1 MRDLL
6 SGKNNFDQL
15 EVPMNKRSKPV
26 FNGAEKLTAIIYLCA
41 ISTVMMYLLCRDHM
55 LICTVFMT
63 ALCAGIYMLFY
74 MFRDR
79 RLISFVV
86 FLALLTAVALTVTAV
101 GTWSLMEFIYTTSDF
116 FEVPLAVGSIVL
128 FSFVVTYPVFYFTVR
143 LPRPV
148 FLMLPALAPLI
159 LDAGTLGTLPL
170 WLTAFL
176 AASYFMAV
184 MGVARVEYPSEYQYV
199 DDRKARK
206 ERLTVIGILG
216 AAAAGLLMIIP
227 RSSLTPYADYLD
239 ATRIRGVPFYGGNGL
254 SGFMQSSSPNT
265 GNNRPSEN
273 TLFYVITDNP
283 RNIITQSF
291 DLYRGK
297 GGWTYH
303 KDYNYGVEDWRD
315 EQWELNYNKLAYLL
329 KNGAKEGKLEE
340 FAEDLLRLPDVPVS
354 SIVGSTMTI
363 QIVDNSDTTVVRHPS
378 GTYDARISYKKET
391 IYRNEKDELFT
402 ASPFGTEAMYTLSY
416 YGKEVSPEFAR
427 YISGLSST
435 EYFALL
441 DAAAKED
448 VIEDTAAMAFKNAY
462 YQALYYRV
470 DTSDASISPRVQ
482 ELADQITEGLD
493 NDYDKARAIE
503 EWFGKDGF
511 IYDLDFV
518 PQELSAEYFLFKSK
532 RGICTDFATASA
544 LLLRAA
550 GIPARYTEGFLV
562 KTDLASMDLYGR
574 YVVKA
579 NQGHAFA
586 TAYVPGSGW
595 IEVDGTKY
603 AEVASLGK
611 EIQIRVFFVAVAAGV
626 VAVLFFLFRK
636 RLSEAC
642 FVIGYRLRGGK
653 KKIRA
658 LYFRIRKI
666 ACSISGTD
674 PDITTSGEVRD
685 VISRILLL
693 GDEAGE
699 ITDAADAV
707 IYGGAADNYDK
718 KKLYRNYK
726 LIRKAWRSRK

>member
-1 MRDLL
+1 
-6 SGKNNFDQL
+6 
-15 EVPMNKRSKPV
+15 MNKRSKPV
-26 FNGAEKLTAIIYLCA
+26 FNGAEKITAIIYLCA
-41 ISTVMMYLLCRDHM
+41 ISTVMMYLLCRDYM

-74 MFRDR
+74 MFRNR
-79 RLISFVV
+79 RLVSLVV
-86 FLALLTAVALTVTAV
+86 FFSLMAAVMLTVSAV
-101 GTWSLMEFIYTTSDF
+101 GSWSLMEFIYTTSDF
-116 FEVPLAVGSIVL
+116 FEVKLAIGSIML

-148 FLMLPALAPLI
+148 FLLLPALAPLI
-159 LDAGTLGTLPL
+159 LDAGTLGSLPP

-176 AASYFMAV
+176 AAAYFVAV
-184 MGVARVEYPSEYQYV
+184 MGVARVEYPSEYRYI

-206 ERLTVIGILG
+206 ERLTAIGIAG
-216 AAAAGLLMIIP
+216 VIAAGLLLLIP

-239 ATRIRGVPFYGGNGL
+239 ASRLRGVPFYGGNGL
-254 SGFMQSSSPNT
+254 SGFMQNSATNT

-273 TLFYVITDNP
+273 TLFYVITDTP

-297 GGWTYH
+297 NGWTYH
-303 KDYNYGVEDWRD
+303 KEYNYGVEDWRE
-315 EQWELNYNKLAYLL
+315 EQRELNYNKLAYLL
-329 KNGAKEGKLEE
+329 KNGAKDGRLADYAEE
-340 FAEDLLRLPDVPVS
+340 LLKLPDVPVS
-354 SIVGSTMTI
+354 SLAGSTMTI

-378 GTYDARISYKKET
+378 STYDARISYRKDT

-402 ASPFGTEAMYTLSY
+402 ESPFGAEAMYTLSY
-416 YGKEVSPEFAR
+416 YGNPISPDFAR
-427 YISGLSST
+427 FFSGLSGT
-435 EYFALL
+435 EYTALL

-448 VIEDTAAMAFKNAY
+448 VIDDAAAAAFKNAY
-462 YQALYYRV
+462 YQAVYYRV

-493 NDYDKARAIE
+493 NDYDKVQAIE

-511 IYDLDFV
+511 TYDLDFI

-550 GIPARYTEGFLV
+550 GIPTRYTEGFLV
-562 KTDLASMDLYGR
+562 KTDIASIDLYGR

-579 NQGHAFA
+579 SQGHAFA
-586 TAYVPGSGW
+586 TAYVQGIGW
-595 IEVDGTKY
+595 VEVDGTKY

-611 EIQIRVFFVAVAAGV
+611 EIQIRVFYAAIAAGV
-626 VAVLFFLFRK
+626 VAVLFIIFRK
-636 RLSEAC
+636 RLAEAF
-642 FVIGYRLRGGK
+642 FVIGYNFKSGK

-658 LYFRIRKI
+658 LYLRIRKM
-666 ACSISGTD
+666 ACSISGAD
-674 PDITTSGEVRD
+674 PKITTSGEVRD

-693 GDEAGE
+693 GEEAGE

-707 IYGGAADNYDK
+707 IYGGSADEFDK
-718 KKLYRNYK
+718 KRLYRNYK
-726 LIRKAWRSRK
+726 LIRTAWRARK